1 MEANRKN
8 NQKNVSI
15 EYITNKRVEWLYE
28 VRNVL
33 AEYIALSQECANR
46 IMKSENAKI
55 PKSIYRKI
63 NIHLA
68 KLKML
73 FNFTGDYG
81 KEILDLLDI
90 IKNNIFDAGQFDDGK
105 FENDIILLTK
115 YAQVYLKIEWELVKY
130 EIRNQ
135 ENLILERDERRML
148 KEKYFKLN
156 DLEISK

>member
-1 MEANRKN
+1 MSDTINAAIISFGSAACVCLLNLLAEFFRYKNENKHFFISLEANRKN

-63 NIHLA
+63 NIRFVRYN
-68 KLKML
+68 KK
-73 FNFTGDYG
+73 
-81 KEILDLLDI
+81 
-90 IKNNIFDAGQFDDGK
+90 
-105 FENDIILLTK
+105 
-115 YAQVYLKIEWELVKY
+115 
-130 EIRNQ
+130 
-135 ENLILERDERRML
+135 
-148 KEKYFKLN
+148 
-156 DLEISK
+156 